1 MGKDGRQRKATYP
14 ALHGVEQSRRIAS
27 RLVEEACKVLAPYG
41 SRAEKLKGIAEFLLI
56 RTT

>member
-1 MGKDGRQRKATYP
+1 
-14 ALHGVEQSRRIAS
+14 VEQSRRIAS